1 MLDKNVLVSQKEA
14 ENAYKIKTNLIEARR
29 IQEEMTN
36 IENIEHRR
44 SRTELIT
51 KSKLFIVTHLVYTSL
66 EKDLR

>member
-1 MLDKNVLVSQKEA
+1 MFVNKF